1 MEGLRIETI
10 GTALALLCALW
21 LRPWRLL
28 KGPLLT
34 PALAALILLPLLWLT
49 PQLMPAG
56 LRVQLSGASL
66 LVLVLGWPLAVPLLA
81 VVALLVWWLGT
92 GGPLLALVQLWWLGV
107 VPATLALLLGAALR
121 RWLPPNP
128 FVYTLGRGFLGTAVS
143 VFVAGALMGW
153 AQPLGRG
160 TSLVAVWLMAWG
172 DAFLTG
178 MVCALFVAFAPQ
190 WLATWSDARYLRPP
204 GADR

>member
-10 GTALALLCALW
+10 GTVLALLCALW

-34 PALAALILLPLLWLT
+34 PALAALVLLPLLWLT
-49 PQLMPAG
+49 PQFMPAG

-81 VVALLVWWLGT
+81 VVALLVWGLGT
-92 GGPLLALVQLWWLGV
+92 EGPQLALIQLWWLGV
-107 VPATLALLLGAALR
+107 VPATLALVLGAALR
-121 RWLPPNP
+121 RWLPANP

-143 VFVAGALMGW
+143 VFVAGALMRW
-153 AQPLGRG
+153 LQPLGHDG
-160 TSLVAVWLMAWG
+160 SLVAVWLMAWG

-178 MVCALFVAFAPQ
+178 MVCAVFAAFVPQ